1 MITIISPAKTLK
13 TDIPAIQNSNN
24 PTLIKHSKKLAA
36 ILKKQNP
43 NQLAELMNISAKL
56 AQLNYDRFQEWKYP
70 YPENKS
76 INAIYAFRGEV
87 YTGIDID
94 SFTED
99 ELNYT
104 QNHLR
109 ILSGL
114 YGLIKPMDA
123 IMAYRLEM
131 GTKLKVKENKNLYSF
146 WGDIITKQINIELK
160 SMEESTIINL
170 ASNEYFKSIN
180 TKIIKA
186 NIINPVFKENK
197 SGNYKIIS
205 IFAKK
210 ARGLMTRYIM
220 QNKITKPEE
229 LIHFD
234 KEGYYFNDNLSS
246 KTEYVFT
253 R

>member
-13 TDIPAIQNSNN
+13 TDIPAIENSNY
-24 PTLIKHSKKLAA
+24 PILIKNSKKLVA
-36 ILKKQNP
+36 ILKKQKP
-43 NQLAELMNISAKL
+43 NQLSELMSISAKL
-56 AQLNYDRFQEWKYP
+56 SQLNYDRFQQWKYP
-70 YPENKS
+70 YPENKAL
-76 INAIYAFRGEV
+76 NAIYAFRGEV

-94 SFTED
+94 SFTEE

-104 QNHLR
+104 QHHLR

-131 GTKLKVKENKNLYSF
+131 GTNLKVKENKNLYAF
-146 WGDIITKQINIELK
+146 WDDIITKQLNKELK
-160 SMEESTIINL
+160 AIGENTIVNL

-180 TKIIKA
+180 PKILKA
-186 NIINPVFKENK
+186 NIITPIFKENK
-197 SGNYKIIS
+197 LGNYKIIS

-220 QNKITKPEE
+220 QNQITKPED
-229 LIHFD
+229 LIPFD
-234 KEGYYFNDNLSS
+234 KEGYFFNANLSS
-246 KTEYVFT
+246 KTEFVFT